1 MALFNFDC
9 ESRSLRKEGMP
20 ESFEIEFP
28 NEAEQNVSYTLKLG
42 EILFI
47 LGANGTGKSSL
58 VSRIFRKHHQN
69 AKRIAAHRQTWF
81 TSNSLDMTPRS
92 RDDLERN
99 IRSHDR
105 QEQSR
110 FKQDHAAER
119 TGLAIYDLI
128 DADTMLERAI
138 AALVRA
144 DDMAG
149 AKEKAKTPAPIQVIN
164 ELMRL
169 SNIPIEISLE
179 ERQKVV
185 ARREGNTPYS
195 VAELSDG
202 ERNAFLIAADVL
214 TAAPGSLVI
223 IDEPERHLHR
233 SIISPLLSLLLSKRS
248 DCAFVVSTHEIML
261 PVDNPSAQTL
271 LVRSCKYQ
279 DSNPTAWKADFL
291 PSNAPIDDEL
301 KRDILGARYRI
312 IFVEGTERSLDAP
325 LYSLLFPQV
334 SVIPKAS
341 CRDVEHAVRGLR
353 EAEGMHWVSAWGIVD
368 NDQRTADDIT
378 RLWTLGVFALTHF
391 SVESLYFHPRMIELV
406 AQRKASMTG
415 GNAQTL
421 LGNAIQAAV
430 AAAVPQRDHLI
441 LKSVERLVRREIFDT
456 LPNREDVKTKPEIV
470 IRVDTNALRSAE
482 EQRFDALVGA
492 NDYNGLLQRYPLR
505 ESAVFARIVDT
516 IGISRPDYEAAV
528 RTVLQEDAV
537 ALGFLRGLFGSLP
550 NEVSQG

>member
-1 MALFNFDC
+1 L
-9 ESRSLRKEGMP
+9 P

-28 NEAEQNVSYTLKLG
+28 NEAGANVSHTLNLG

-47 LGANGTGKSSL
+47 LGANGAGKSSL

-69 AKRIAAHRQTWF
+69 AKRISAHRQTWF

-99 IRSHDR
+99 IRSHDQ

-110 FKQDHAAER
+110 FKQDYAAER

-138 AALVRA
+138 AALVRVN
-144 DDMAG
+144 DMDG
-149 AKEKAKTPAPIQVIN
+149 AREKAKTPAPIHVIN

-185 ARREGNTPYS
+185 ARRNGSAPYS

-233 SIISPLLSLLLSKRS
+233 SIISPLLSLLFAKRK
-248 DCAFVVSTHEIML
+248 DCAFVLSTHEVTL
-261 PVDNPSAQTL
+261 PIDNPGAQTL
-271 LVRSCKYQ
+271 LLRSCKY
-279 DSNPTAWKADFL
+279 DGSKPSAWKADFL
-291 PSNAPIDDEL
+291 PPNVPIDNEL
-301 KRDILGARYRI
+301 KRDILGARHRI

-325 LYSLLFPQV
+325 IYSLLFPQV

-353 EAEGMHWVSAWGIVD
+353 DAEGTHWVSAWGIVD
-368 NDQRTADDIT
+368 NDQRPADDIACF
-378 RLWTLGVFALTHF
+378 RGLGVFALSHF
-391 SVESLYFHPRMIELV
+391 SVEALYFHPRMIELV
-406 AQRKASMTG
+406 AQRKASLTG
-415 GNAQTL
+415 GNAQML
-421 LGNAIQAAV
+421 LGNAIQAAI
-430 AAAVPQRDHLI
+430 AAAVEKRDHLI
-441 LKSVERLVRREIFDT
+441 LKSVERFVRQGIFDA
-456 LPNREDVKTKPEIV
+456 LPSREDVRTKPEIV
-470 IRVDTNALRSAE
+470 IRVDTTVLRSAE
-482 EQRFDALVGA
+482 EQRFDALARA
-492 NDYNGLLQRYPLR
+492 NDYDGLLQRYPLR
-505 ESAVFARIVDT
+505 ESAAFARIVDS
-516 IGISRPDYEAAV
+516 IGISRADYQAAV
-528 RTVLQEDAV
+528 LTVLQEDTA
-537 ALGFLRGLFGSLP
+537 ALDFLRGLFGDLLA
-550 NEVSQG
+550 EIQGIEAAP

>member
-1 MALFNFDC
+1 
-9 ESRSLRKEGMP
+9 MP
-20 ESFEIEFP
+20 DSFEIEFQ
-28 NEAEQNVSYTLKLG
+28 NEAGQNINQTLSVG
-42 EILFI
+42 QILFI

-58 VSRIFRKHHQN
+58 VSRIFRQHHQN
-69 AKRIAAHRQTWF
+69 AKRISAHRQTWF

-92 RDDLERN
+92 RDQLESN
-99 IRSHDR
+99 IRSHDQ

-110 FKQDHAAER
+110 FKQDFAAER

-144 DDMAG
+144 DDIAG

-185 ARREGNTPYS
+185 ARREGSAPYS

-214 TAAPGSLVI
+214 TAVPGSLVV

-233 SIISPLLSLLLSKRS
+233 SIISPLLSLLFSKRK
-248 DCAFVVSTHEIML
+248 DCAFVISTHEIML
-261 PVDNPSAQTL
+261 PVDNPGAQTL
-271 LVRSCKYQ
+271 LVRSCKYEG
-279 DSNPTAWKADFL
+279 SKPRAWKADFL
-291 PSNAPIDDEL
+291 PSNATIDNEL
-301 KRDILGARYRI
+301 KRDILGARHRI
-312 IFVEGTERSLDAP
+312 IFVEGTEKSLDAP

-353 EAEGMHWVSAWGIVD
+353 EAEGMHWISAWGIVD
-368 NDQRTADDIT
+368 NDQRPADDIA
-378 RLWTLGVFALTHF
+378 RLRTSGVFALTHF

-406 AQRKASMTG
+406 AQRKASLTG

-421 LGNAIQAAV
+421 SGNAIQAAI
-430 AAAVPQRDHLI
+430 AAVLENRDHLI

-456 LPNREDVKTKPEIV
+456 LPSREDVKTKLEIV
-470 IRVDTNALRSAE
+470 IRVDATALRSTE
-482 EQRFDALVGA
+482 EQRFDALARA
-492 NDYNGLLQRYPLR
+492 NDYDGLLQRYPLR
-505 ESAVFARIVDT
+505 ESAAFARIVDS
-516 IGISRPDYEAAV
+516 IGISRADYEAAV
-528 RTVLQEDAV
+528 RTVLQEDAA
-537 ALGFLRGLFGSLP
+537 ALTFLRGLFGDLP
-550 NEVSQG
+550 AEIHGIGAAR